1 MDAGKE
7 KSKEEVKN
15 VKFNKGWREKEKQRT
30 VQSSSRGMTQRCTY
44 TNAQAACEHTH
55 TLPYTCVMPIQV
67 GRKEREENMRR
78 NKERQRRIKCTKSVR
93 ADESSG
99 T

>member
-55 TLPYTCVMPIQV
+55 TATHMRHAHTGGKERK
-67 GRKEREENMRR
+67 GRK
-78 NKERQRRIKCTKSVR
+78 R
-93 ADESSG
+93 APK
-99 T
+99 